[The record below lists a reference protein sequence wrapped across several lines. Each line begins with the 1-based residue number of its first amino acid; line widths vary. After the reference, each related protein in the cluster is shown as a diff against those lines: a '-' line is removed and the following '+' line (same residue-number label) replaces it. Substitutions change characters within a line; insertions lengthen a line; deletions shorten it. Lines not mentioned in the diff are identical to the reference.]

1 MVQPLGGNW
10 TMEGEGM
17 RVTTAFNRMLD
28 IPGGSVRAVEFTPAG
43 LVVGIRHR
51 GQRLTCPCGWS
62 TRACYDRAS
71 RRWRHLDLGACR
83 LFLEAEIRRLR
94 CLRCRRVRT
103 ERVPW
108 ARPGSRL
115 TRDLEDVVAW
125 LTQRLDKTSVA
136 KLLRIAWETVAAIVI
151 RVVREHLDPARLDRL
166 FRIGV
171 DEVSYRKGHRYLT
184 VVADH
189 ERAGAVVWAG
199 EGKSAAALEAF
210 YDELGP
216 ERCSRLDAVSM
227 DMGAAYRTA
236 TSRHAPQATQ
246 CVDPF
251 HVVKLA
257 NEAVE
262 ATRRWA
268 WNRARVKPVVKR
280 PQGRP
285 PTGAPPPPRDEAR
298 WTKWTRWA
306 LLKDPATLK
315 DSQRAVLD
323 ELRRS
328 RSVLWRAYLLKEEL
342 RDLYKLP
349 APTLAAAHLDRWLAW
364 ARRCRIPA
372 FVALAQTIR
381 KERDR
386 ILAALE
392 LGLSNSKLEGL
403 NSKIRLI
410 NHRGYGHHSAA
421 AVISMIYLCCGG
433 ITIRLPTES

>member
-1 MVQPLGGNW
+1 
-10 TMEGEGM
+10 M

-28 IPGGSVRAVEFTPAG
+28 IPGAGVVSVEFGPHG
-43 LVVGIRHR
+43 VVVGLRHR
-51 GQRLTCPCGWS
+51 SRRLTCPCGWS
-62 TRACYDRAS
+62 TRATYDSAV

-94 CLRCRRVRT
+94 CRPCGRVRT

-125 LTQRLDKTSVA
+125 LAQRLDKTSVA
-136 KLLRIAWETVAAIVI
+136 KLLRVAWETVAAIVV
-151 RVVREHLDPARLDRL
+151 RVVREHLDPARLDHL

-189 ERAGAVVWAG
+189 DRAGAVVWAAK
-199 EGKSAAALEAF
+199 GKSATVLEAF
-210 YDELGP
+210 YRELGP
-216 ERCSRLDAVSM
+216 ERCERLAAMSM
-227 DMGAAYRTA
+227 DMGGAYRVA
-236 TSRHAPQATQ
+236 TTKHAPGAAQ

-257 NEAVE
+257 NEAIE

-268 WNRARVKPVVKR
+268 WNQARARPAMR
-280 PQGRP
+280 RGPGRP
-285 PTGAPPPPRDEAR
+285 RRDGPPPPRNEAR
-298 WTKWTRWA
+298 WTKRARWA

-315 DSQRAVLD
+315 DSQRRVLE

-328 RSVLWRAYLLKEEL
+328 RSALWRAYLLKEEL
-342 RDLYKLP
+342 RDLFALP
-349 APTLAAAHLDRWLAW
+349 DPSLAAAHLGRWLAW
-364 ARRCRIPA
+364 AQRCRIPA
-372 FVALAQTIR
+372 FVRLSRTIR
-381 KERDR
+381 QERDR
-386 ILAALE
+386 ILAAVE

-410 NHRGYGHHSAA
+410 NHRGLRPSLRRSGD
-421 AVISMIYLCCGG
+421 LDD
-433 ITIRLPTES
+433 LPVLWRNHGPTTHGNLRRTR